1 MIENFKCKCPY
12 KFHRMFPKNTK
23 ETDELKDMLVFE
35 VFTVR
40 KDADFAKFLEEDI
53 KVHNAFSS
61 AILPRPDVEYEKAW
75 ENIEGR
81 DESRL
86 LLYPKHDKLNRLFD
100 PDNADD
106 NSDSDWKKY
115 SKSEYSDMG
124 YILTKIDELGD
135 DSDIEYEE
143 HKIRGFEQATYMYNI
158 KKDGR
163 KWFEIRPCCPKCR
176 TLLPD
181 MWFGDVVKSYLP
193 IALIA
198 GKGGGK
204 TTYMTSLISENFRT
218 LLGNMGISKWKVNTG
233 ITYEK
238 DRLQIQSVRFDNL
251 NKMVKEHVYP
261 DPTYYAMPPVTI
273 SISRLDNAN
282 NIIGRMIVSI
292 FDCKGELYPNLR
304 NNAATA
310 DDLEFLTSMN
320 SYIFLMEPK
329 YMECIDYK
337 NENISKKNDSMT
349 NVSDSMIMSVKDQG
363 EFQKQN
369 KGKSISAVQ
378 AARMNGIC
386 YNAET
391 DEDNSGDEFNVYD
404 VWCAI
409 RDLLS
414 EEYNELNHIAY
425 TIVKSDELADYPE
438 ALKKVSGMSDLL
450 EQKVNIDAF
459 NEDNFEAVD
468 IRVEKFFENVVFN
481 ETHRET
487 YMELLKT
494 MGGQDISKSWHC
506 ISVARPSEKGGQA
519 CDFRPV
525 RIAEPF
531 ARCILT
537 EMKQLNWL

>member
-1 MIENFKCKCPY
+1 
-12 KFHRMFPKNTK
+12 
-23 ETDELKDMLVFE
+23 MLVFE

-86 LLYPKHDKLNRLFD
+86 LLYPKNDKLNRLFD

-124 YILTKIDELGD
+124 YILTKIDELGN

-143 HKIRGFEQATYMYNI
+143 YKIRGFEQKTYMYNI

-163 KWFEIRPCCPKCR
+163 TWFEIRPCCPKCH

-204 TTYMTSLISENFRT
+204 TTYMTSLISRNFRT
-218 LLGNMGISKWKVNTG
+218 LLGDMGISKWTINTG
-233 ITYEK
+233 IQYEV
-238 DRLQIQSVRFDNL
+238 DRLKIQSVRFQNL
-251 NKMVKEHVYP
+251 NKMVQEHCYP
-261 DPTYYAMPPVTI
+261 AATYSAMPPVTL
-273 SISRLDNAN
+273 SISRLDESN
-282 NIIGRMIVSI
+282 NIVGRMIVSI
-292 FDCKGELYPNLR
+292 FDCKGEFFPKLLND
-304 NNAATA
+304 AATA
-310 DDLEFLTSMN
+310 DDLAFLTSMN

-337 NENISKKNDSMT
+337 KEDNVKKNDIVQ
-349 NVSDSMIMSVKDQG
+349 NVSDNMIMSVKDQG

-369 KGKSISAVQ
+369 RGKSIPAIQ
-378 AARMNGIC
+378 AAKMSEISHDAG
-386 YNAET
+386 
-391 DEDNSGDEFNVYD
+391 DNEEDEFNVYD

-409 RDLLS
+409 RDLLAI
-414 EEYNELNHIAY
+414 EENELDHIAY
-425 TIVKSDELADYPE
+425 TIVKSDELEEYPE
-438 ALKKVSGMSDLL
+438 ALEKVKGMKDLL
-450 EQKVNIDAF
+450 TQNGVIDAF
-459 NEDNFEAVD
+459 NEDNFEAVN
-468 IRVEKFFENVVFN
+468 IIVEEFFNKIVFS
-481 ETHRET
+481 EEHREQ

-494 MGGQDISKSWHC
+494 MGGKDVSKSWHC
-506 ISVARPSEKGGQA
+506 ISVARPSERGVQA
-519 CDFRPV
+519 CDFKPV

-537 EMKQLNWL
+537 EMEQLKWL